1 MAMSDAGAAV
11 ARFDFTNGPMRRT
24 YLTLYSA
31 CLVHRGD
38 AHLETL
44 PLATVA
50 SVRVSFERDARRL
63 GWGIVLVVLAFLMF
77 AVSAPLAGLAGR
89 AASEVASGTTGVA
102 AALGTLFRIVEAVA
116 RVLPGVAF
124 AAALG
129 GLALVA
135 LGWYGTTIFTLTFA
149 GGERVFPSRGRTTML
164 LDFAESVSEKLMQ
177 LKR

>member
-1 MAMSDAGAAV
+1 MVMSDAGAAV
-11 ARFDFTNGPMRRT
+11 ARFDFSNGPMRRT
-24 YLTLYSA
+24 HLTLYAA

-63 GWGIVLVVLAFLMF
+63 GWGIALVVLALLMF
-77 AVSAPLAGLAGR
+77 AVSAPLAGLAGA
-89 AASEVASGTTGVA
+89 AASEVASGTSGVA
-102 AALGTLFRIVEAVA
+102 VALGTLFRIVEAVA
-116 RVLPGVAF
+116 RVLPPLATV
-124 AAALG
+124 AALG
-129 GLALVA
+129 GVALAA
-135 LGWYGTTIFTLTFA
+135 LGWYGTTTFTLTFA

>member
-50 SVRVSFERDARRL
+50 SVRVSFERDARRF
-63 GWGIVLVVLAFLMF
+63 GWGIVLVALALLMF

-89 AASEVASGTTGVA
+89 AASEVASGTSGVA

-116 RVLPGVAF
+116 HVLPGVG
-124 AAALG
+124 AAAVLG

-135 LGWYGTTIFTLTFA
+135 LGWYGTTILTLTFA

>member
-1 MAMSDAGAAV
+1 VVVSDAGAAV
-11 ARFDFTNGPMRRT
+11 ARFDFTNGPMRAT

-38 AHLETL
+38 SHLETL

-50 SVRVSFERDARRL
+50 SVRVSFERDSRRL
-63 GWGIVLVVLAFLMF
+63 GWGIALLLLALLMF
-77 AVSAPLAGLAGR
+77 AISSPLAGLAGR
-89 AASEVASGTTGVA
+89 GASELASGSNNVA

-116 RVLPGVAF
+116 HVLPGIAA

-129 GLALVA
+129 GVALAA

-149 GGERVFPSRGRTTML
+149 GGERVYPSRGRTTML

-177 LKR
+177 LQR

>member
-1 MAMSDAGAAV
+1 MSDVGAAV
-11 ARFDFTNGPMRRT
+11 ARFDFINGPMRRT
-24 YLTLYSA
+24 HLTLYSA

-38 AHLETL
+38 SHLETL

-50 SVRVSFERDARRL
+50 SVRISFERDSRRL
-63 GWGIVLVVLAFLMF
+63 GWGIALVVLALLMF
-77 AVSAPLAGLAGR
+77 AVSAPLATLAGG
-89 AASEVASGTTGVA
+89 AASDVASGSSGVA

-116 RVLPGVAF
+116 RVLPGVAG

-129 GLALVA
+129 GVALAA
-135 LGWYGTTIFTLTFA
+135 LGWYGTTTFTLTFA
-149 GGERVFPSRGRTTML
+149 GGERVFPSRGRSTML

>member
-1 MAMSDAGAAV
+1 MSDVGAAV

-24 YLTLYSA
+24 YLTLYAA

-50 SVRVSFERDARRL
+50 SVRVAFERDARRL
-63 GWGIVLVVLAFLMF
+63 GWGIALVVLALLMF
-77 AVSAPLAGLAGR
+77 AVSGPLAGLAGA
-89 AASEVASGTTGVA
+89 AASEVASGTSGVA
-102 AALGTLFRIVEAVA
+102 VALGTLFRIVEAVA
-116 RVLPGVAF
+116 RVLPPLGIL
-124 AAALG
+124 AALG
-129 GLALVA
+129 GAALAVM
-135 LGWYGTTIFTLTFA
+135 GWYGTTTFTLIFA

-164 LDFAESVSEKLMQ
+164 LDFAESVSEKLLQ

>member
-1 MAMSDAGAAV
+1 
-11 ARFDFTNGPMRRT
+11 MRRT
-24 YLTLYSA
+24 YLTLYAA

-63 GWGIVLVVLAFLMF
+63 GWGIVLVVLALLMF

-89 AASEVASGTTGVA
+89 AASEVASGTSGVA

-116 RVLPGVAF
+116 HVLPGVAG
-124 AAALG
+124 AAVLG

-135 LGWYGTTIFTLTFA
+135 LGWYGTTIFTLTFHCIVFYSINSVFQTVDDGSVYDRRTHNDA
-149 GGERVFPSRGRTTML
+149 EGKRQKNSNERCEVKSK
-164 LDFAESVSEKLMQ
+164 VNH
-177 LKR
+177 